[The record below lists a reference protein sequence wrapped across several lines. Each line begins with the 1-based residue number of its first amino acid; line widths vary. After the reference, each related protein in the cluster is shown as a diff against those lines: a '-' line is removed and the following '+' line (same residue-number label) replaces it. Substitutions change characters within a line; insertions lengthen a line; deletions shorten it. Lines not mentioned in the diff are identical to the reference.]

1 MLVLLY
7 HKIIKNPSSDMWWRT
22 FDMELCILKSFFKV
36 VTLDEVLEYISLQKK
51 PEKQTVAI
59 TFDDGYT
66 DNYVYAYPLLKKHR
80 LRATIFVA
88 SSRVIRKSY
97 KRKTLEDYW
106 KGKASL
112 RELYTPLSMHR
123 ANLEFLTNGYSEDFL
138 TEEELRSMLDVFD
151 IGWHSKWHTKDF
163 YKEEILDF
171 YDGDN
176 GHWSLPHAYGEGP
189 SIGFPIFP
197 MRGSLSVKAGKLRK
211 EIREFVKS
219 KEASFFER
227 KDWKKVL
234 KVELSNNFSQ
244 LLDFED
250 SKSRIVRIRQEIEES
265 TKELKEIT
273 QKGIYYA
280 AYPFGD
286 YDQVLKDEVSKRFSS
301 AFTTEKR
308 RVKPRDDLYLLPRV
322 SVPKD
327 IWSFFAIL
335 LRFLKSS

>member
-7 HKIIKNPSSDMWWRT
+7 HKVLKSPSSDIWWRT
-22 FDMELCILKSFFKV
+22 FDAELYVLKKLFKV
-36 VTLDEVLEYISLQKK
+36 VTLDEVLEYINSQRK

-59 TFDDGYT
+59 TFDDGYA

-80 LRATIFVA
+80 LKATIFVT
-88 SSRVIRKSY
+88 SSRIIRRSY

-106 KGKASL
+106 EGKASL
-112 RELYTPLSMHR
+112 KELYTPLSMHQ
-123 ANLEFLTNGYSEDFL
+123 ANLEFLNNGYSEDFL
-138 TEEELRSMLDVFD
+138 TEEEIRSMLDVFD

-163 YKEEILDF
+163 CREKVLDF
-171 YDGDN
+171 YDGAN
-176 GHWSLPHAYGEGP
+176 GHWSLVHAYGEEP
-189 SIGFPIFP
+189 SIGLPLFP

-211 EIREFVKS
+211 EIIEFVRS
-219 KEASFFER
+219 KEVSFFER
-227 KDWKKVL
+227 KDWKRVL
-234 KVELSNNFSQ
+234 KEELSKNFSQ

-250 SKSRIVRIRQEIEES
+250 LRSRTERIRQEIEES
-265 TKELKEIT
+265 ARELKEIA
-273 QKGIYYA
+273 QKSIYHA

-286 YDQVLKDEVSKRFSS
+286 YDQVLKDEVSKRFNS

-308 RVKPRDDLYLLPRV
+308 GVSLRDDPYLLPRV

-327 IWSFFAIL
+327 VWSFFAIL